1 MVLLCNGN
9 EISWVR
15 SYLGT
20 HQFGYEPVWLR
31 ASLVTKSPDFE
42 KTWQM
47 PRDGFAGEQSW
58 MTVHANLSTMHIHS
72 CTRIISHFIQ

>member
-20 HQFGYEPVWLR
+20 NQFGYEPVWLR
-31 ASLVTKSPDFE
+31 TCLVTKSPDFV
-42 KTWQM
+42 
-47 PRDGFAGEQSW
+47 
-58 MTVHANLSTMHIHS
+58 TVSQPESGLHAVIDE
-72 CTRIISHFIQ
+72 R

>member
-20 HQFGYEPVWLR
+20 NQFGYEPVIGI
-31 ASLVTKSPDFE
+31 KIEP
-42 KTWQM
+42 
-47 PRDGFAGEQSW
+47 G
-58 MTVHANLSTMHIHS
+58 S
-72 CTRIISHFIQ
+72 CVGKPKAEGV

>member
-20 HQFGYEPVWLR
+20 NQFGYEPVWLR
-31 ASLVTKSPDFE
+31 TCLVTKSPDFISSTYTCSIE
-42 KTWQM
+42 LYM
-47 PRDGFAGEQSW
+47 YFY
-58 MTVHANLSTMHIHS
+58 LSIETIGS
-72 CTRIISHFIQ
+72 YECRINKFL

>member
-20 HQFGYEPVWLR
+20 NQFGYEPVWLR
-31 ASLVTKSPDFE
+31 TCLVTKSPDFIYSIASSTSIFTE
-42 KTWQM
+42 TETETKKS
-47 PRDGFAGEQSW
+47 PDRDDSPAQ
-58 MTVHANLSTMHIHS
+58 
-72 CTRIISHFIQ
+72 